1 MAQRAESPKAGVLN
15 HPCGLDLDDITQR
28 LKGTKVDHDVYTLQL
43 WYFQQNTKLL
53 RELEATEEGGFGK
66 LMADPQIDIPALER
80 LRVYR
85 SYNARRIGDS
95 LARQREL
102 EIDIKIAEVE
112 KKALEAEKK
121 RMQEELKE
129 AGERECVG
137 LGDFNCS
144 IYLGI
149 QAHLYTR

>member
-1 MAQRAESPKAGVLN
+1 MAQRAESPKAGILN
-15 HPCGLDLDDITQR
+15 HLCGLDLDDITQR
-28 LKGTKVDHDVYTLQL
+28 LRETKVDHDIYTLQL
-43 WYFQQNTKLL
+43 WYFQQKTKLL

-66 LMADPQIDIPALER
+66 LTGDPQIDIPALER

-85 SYNARRIGDS
+85 WYNARRIEDS

-121 RMQEELKE
+121 RVQEELKE
-129 AGERECVG
+129 AGERE
-137 LGDFNCS
+137 
-144 IYLGI
+144 
-149 QAHLYTR
+149 